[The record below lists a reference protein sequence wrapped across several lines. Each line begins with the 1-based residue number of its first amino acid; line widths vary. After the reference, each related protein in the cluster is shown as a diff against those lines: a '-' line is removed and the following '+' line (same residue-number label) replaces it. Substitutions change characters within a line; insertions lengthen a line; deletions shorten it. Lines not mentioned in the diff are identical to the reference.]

1 MQTFLTAA
9 AMVPASIPSP
19 DWSGFDIPLPWGSL
33 RIHAYALCI
42 LAGIIVGLW
51 LTSVRWAKRGTPE
64 GSVWDIVIW
73 AIPFGIIGGRL
84 YHVFSSPDAYFG
96 PGFDGTGDL
105 SLIPQIQRGG
115 LGIWGAVV
123 LGAFGAWIGCR
134 RAGVKLTAFLD
145 AAAPGLLLAQA
156 VGRWGNYF
164 NQELFG
170 GPTTLPWGLQVDS
183 DNANFPQGFPAD
195 TLFHPTFLYESL
207 WNLVG
212 VLILLALDRRV
223 HFRRGRLFCVYAMY
237 YTLGRVWI
245 EAMRID
251 DAEQISLFGITTR
264 LNVWTSIFVFVGALA
279 VFIVLGRRK
288 GGNPEDPYLPG
299 RAPAAEAE
307 PAAVDSDSKTAS
319 ADKTDAAAVDSD
331 SKTAAGD
338 DKAAAAAVDTDKTD
352 DDGAKAPAA
361 VGPVPAGRRAARAA
375 DDAGPAPAV
384 GAAGEPVRDADAVVS
399 DSESRDNLPD
409 NQSGSRRSSAPTE
422 AAPASTGGIAS
433 AMEADTGKSG
443 TKATGTAPEAD
454 GSR

>member
-1 MQTFLTAA
+1 MQMFHSAA
-9 AMVPASIPSP
+9 AMVSTSMVPAGMVPASIPSP

-51 LTSVRWAKRGTPE
+51 LTSVRWAKRGAPE

-84 YHVFSSPDAYFG
+84 YHVVSSPDAYFG

-123 LGAFGAWIGCR
+123 LGVFGAWIGCR
-134 RAGVKLTAFLD
+134 RAGVKLPAFLD

-170 GPTTLPWGLQVDS
+170 GPTTLPWGLQVDA
-183 DNANFPQGFPAD
+183 DNPNFPSGFAAD

-207 WNLVG
+207 WNVAG
-212 VLILLALDRRV
+212 VLILLALDRRF
-223 HFRRGRLFCVYAMY
+223 HFSRGRLFWLYAMY

-264 LNVWTSIFVFVGALA
+264 LNVWTSIFVFVAALA

-288 GGNPEDPYLPG
+288 KRDEDSIYLPG
-299 RAPAAEAE
+299 RE
-307 PAAVDSDSKTAS
+307 PAA
-319 ADKTDAAAVDSD
+319 ADGTEAVVEP
-331 SKTAAGD
+331 AGD
-338 DKAAAAAVDTDKTD
+338 KAAVDTAGDKAAVEPAGDKAAVEQAASEAAADTAAGAEKTD
-352 DDGAKAPAA
+352 DVGSSPKPAS
-361 VGPVPAGRRAARAA
+361 GRRS
-375 DDAGPAPAV
+375 AV
-384 GAAGEPVRDADAVVS
+384 DPVRDPDPTVS
-399 DSESRDNLPD
+399 DSESRGNLPD
-409 NQSGSRRSSAPTE
+409 NQNGPGHSSAPTE
-422 AAPASTGGIAS
+422 AVPAPSGGNTS
-433 AMEADTGKSG
+433 ATDSPDTGKSG
-443 TKATGTAPEAD
+443 ATATGTAPKAD
-454 GSR
+454 GTR

>member
-1 MQTFLTAA
+1 MQTLLHAA

-42 LAGIIVGLW
+42 LAGIVVGLW
-51 LTSVRWAKRGTPE
+51 LTSVRWARRGAPE

-84 YHVFSSPDAYFG
+84 YHVVSSPDAYFG

-105 SLIPQIQRGG
+105 WLIPQIQRGG

-123 LGAFGAWIGCR
+123 LGVVGAWIGCR
-134 RAGVKLTAFLD
+134 RSGVKLTAFLD

-170 GPTTLPWGLQVDS
+170 GPTTLPWGLEVDA
-183 DNANFPQGFPAD
+183 DNANFPAGMAAG

-207 WNLVG
+207 WNIAG
-212 VLILLALDRRV
+212 VLILLAMDRRF
-223 HFRRGRLFCVYAMY
+223 HFRRGRLFWAYAMY

-251 DAEQISLFGITTR
+251 DAEQINLFGITAR
-264 LNVWTSIFVFVGALA
+264 LNVWTSILVFVVALVVFVLLGMKGKPVPDSVYLEGREPA
-279 VFIVLGRRK
+279 VEG
-288 GGNPEDPYLPG
+288 PEDG
-299 RAPAAEAE
+299 NEA
-307 PAAVDSDSKTAS
+307 
-319 ADKTDAAAVDSD
+319 
-331 SKTAAGD
+331 
-338 DKAAAAAVDTDKTD
+338 
-352 DDGAKAPAA
+352 
-361 VGPVPAGRRAARAA
+361 
-375 DDAGPAPAV
+375 
-384 GAAGEPVRDADAVVS
+384 VRDADSVVS

-409 NQSGSRRSSAPTE
+409 NQSGSRRPSTPTDADSETSAGGQSLTE
-422 AAPASTGGIAS
+422 SPAAGN
-433 AMEADTGKSG
+433 SG
-443 TKATGTAPEAD
+443 SKATGTAPEA
-454 GSR
+454 GSPK

>member
-1 MQTFLTAA
+1 MQTLLTAA
-9 AMVPASIPSP
+9 ALVQSGLLSAGMVPASIPSP

-42 LAGIIVGLW
+42 LAGIVVGLW
-51 LTSVRWAKRGTPE
+51 LTSVRWARRRAPE
-64 GSVWDIVIW
+64 GSVWDIAIW

-156 VGRWGNYF
+156 LGRWGNYF

-170 GPTTLPWGLQVDS
+170 GPTTLPWGLQVDA
-183 DNANFPQGFPAD
+183 DNANFPAGYPAD

-207 WNLVG
+207 WNIAG
-212 VLILLALDRRV
+212 VLILLALDRRF
-223 HFRRGRLFCVYAMY
+223 HFRRGRLFWLYAMY

-264 LNVWTSIFVFVGALA
+264 LNVWTSIFVFLAALA
-279 VFIVLGRRK
+279 VFIWLGRRK
-288 GGNPEDPYLPG
+288 DGNADSVYLPG
-299 RAPAAEAE
+299 REPAPAA
-307 PAAVDSDSKTAS
+307 AAKSDGGTPAS
-319 ADKTDAAAVDSD
+319 AKVAGSSVVGDGSKDSG
-331 SKTAAGD
+331 STPNVTGN
-338 DKAAAAAVDTDKTD
+338 
-352 DDGAKAPAA
+352 
-361 VGPVPAGRRAARAA
+361 
-375 DDAGPAPAV
+375 
-384 GAAGEPVRDADAVVS
+384 PVRDMDPVVS
-399 DSESRDNLPD
+399 DSESRGSLPD
-409 NQSGSRRSSAPTE
+409 NRNGSGLTSAQTE
-422 AAPASTGGIAS
+422 AVPASTGGTPA
-433 AMEADTGKSG
+433 AAEPRNTGKSG
-443 TKATGTAPEAD
+443 GTDTGTAPEAD
-454 GSR
+454 SSR

>member
-1 MQTFLTAA
+1 MQTLLTAA
-9 AMVPASIPSP
+9 ALVPAGMVPASIPSP

-42 LAGIIVGLW
+42 LAGIVVGLW
-51 LTSVRWAKRGTPE
+51 LTSVRWAKRGAPE
-64 GSVWDIVIW
+64 GSVWDIAIW

-156 VGRWGNYF
+156 LGRWGNYF

-170 GPTTLPWGLQVDS
+170 GPTTLPWGLQVDA
-183 DNANFPQGFPAD
+183 DNANFPAGYPAD

-207 WNLVG
+207 WNIAG
-212 VLILLALDRRV
+212 VLILLALDRRF
-223 HFRRGRLFCVYAMY
+223 HFRRGRLFWLYAMY

-264 LNVWTSIFVFVGALA
+264 LNVWTSIFVFVAALA

-288 GGNPEDPYLPG
+288 DGNADSVYLPG
-299 RAPAAEAE
+299 RE
-307 PAAVDSDSKTAS
+307 PAA
-319 ADKTDAAAVDSD
+319 AV
-331 SKTAAGD
+331 AG
-338 DKAAAAAVDTDKTD
+338 KS
-352 DDGAKAPAA
+352 
-361 VGPVPAGRRAARAA
+361 
-375 DDAGPAPAV
+375 DAGKSDAGKSDAGKSDAGKPDAGEANAGKSV
-384 GAAGEPVRDADAVVS
+384 AGEPDGGKPAGAETASPALVPATLKDSGSAPNVTANTVRDTDPVVS

-409 NQSGSRRSSAPTE
+409 NQNGSGLASAQAE
-422 AAPASTGGIAS
+422 AVPASTGGTPTAAES
-433 AMEADTGKSG
+433 RNTGKPGGTDTG
-443 TKATGTAPEAD
+443 AAPEA
-454 GSR
+454 GSSR

>member
-1 MQTFLTAA
+1 MQMFHSAA
-9 AMVPASIPSP
+9 ALLPANIVPANMIPASIPSP

-51 LTSVRWAKRGTPE
+51 LTSVRWARRGAPE
-64 GSVWDIVIW
+64 GSVWDIAIW

-170 GPTTLPWGLQVDS
+170 GPTTLPWGLQVDA
-183 DNANFPQGFPAD
+183 DNANFPSGYAAD

-207 WNLVG
+207 WNIAG
-212 VLILLALDRRV
+212 VLILLALDRRF
-223 HFRRGRLFCVYAMY
+223 HFRRGRLFWLYAMY

-264 LNVWTSIFVFVGALA
+264 LNVWTSIFVFVAALA
-279 VFIVLGRRK
+279 VFIVLGLRK
-288 GGNPEDPYLPG
+288 KADDENVYLPG
-299 RAPAAEAE
+299 RE
-307 PAAVDSDSKTAS
+307 PAAAHAAEEAAADTAGNK
-319 ADKTDAAAVDSD
+319 AAVDAAADEAAVEPAGNESAVG
-331 SKTAAGD
+331 TAAV
-338 DKAAAAAVDTDKTD
+338 AEKTD
-352 DDGAKAPAA
+352 DVGSSPEQAGKPAS
-361 VGPVPAGRRAARAA
+361 GRRS
-375 DDAGPAPAV
+375 AV
-384 GAAGEPVRDADAVVS
+384 DPVRDPDPAVS
-399 DSESRDNLPD
+399 DSEWHGNLP
-409 NQSGSRRSSAPTE
+409 NNKNGPGHSSAPTE
-422 AAPASTGGIAS
+422 AVPAPSRGDTS
-433 AMEADTGKSG
+433 ATDSPDTGKSG
-443 TKATGTAPEAD
+443 ATATGAVPKAD
-454 GSR
+454 GTR

>member
-1 MQTFLTAA
+1 MQTLLHAA

-51 LTSVRWAKRGTPE
+51 LTSVRWARRGAPE

-84 YHVFSSPDAYFG
+84 YHVVSSPDAYFG

-105 SLIPQIQRGG
+105 WLIPQIQRGG

-123 LGAFGAWIGCR
+123 LGVVGAWIGCR
-134 RAGVKLTAFLD
+134 RSGVKLTAFLD

-170 GPTTLPWGLQVDS
+170 GPTTLPWGLQIDA
-183 DNANFPQGFPAD
+183 DNANFPAGVPAD

-207 WNLVG
+207 WNIAG
-212 VLILLALDRRV
+212 VLLLLALDRRF
-223 HFRRGRLFCVYAMY
+223 HFRRSRLFWLYAMY

-251 DAEQISLFGITTR
+251 DAEQINLFGITAR
-264 LNVWTSIFVFVGALA
+264 LNVWTSILVFVVALVA
-279 VFIVLGRRK
+279 FILLGRK
-288 GGNPEDPYLPG
+288 GKPEPDTVYLDG
-299 RAPAAEAE
+299 RE
-307 PAAVDSDSKTAS
+307 PT
-319 ADKTDAAAVDSD
+319 TDQVG
-331 SKTAAGD
+331 GD
-338 DKAAAAAVDTDKTD
+338 A
-352 DDGAKAPAA
+352 
-361 VGPVPAGRRAARAA
+361 
-375 DDAGPAPAV
+375 
-384 GAAGEPVRDADAVVS
+384 EPVRDTDPVVS

-409 NQSGSRRSSAPTE
+409 NQSGSRRPSTPTE
-422 AAPASTGGIAS
+422 EEQETSAGGQSLKDSPAAGR
-433 AMEADTGKSG
+433 SG
-443 TKATGTAPEAD
+443 SKAAGTAPEA
-454 GSR
+454 GSTK

>member
-1 MQTFLTAA
+1 MQTLLHAA

-51 LTSVRWAKRGTPE
+51 LTSVRWARRGAPE

-84 YHVFSSPDAYFG
+84 YHVVSSPDAYFG

-105 SLIPQIQRGG
+105 WLIPQIQRGG

-123 LGAFGAWIGCR
+123 LGVVGAWIGCR
-134 RAGVKLTAFLD
+134 RSGVKLTAFLD

-170 GPTTLPWGLQVDS
+170 GPTTLPWGLQIDA
-183 DNANFPQGFPAD
+183 DNANFPAGVPAD

-207 WNLVG
+207 WNIAG
-212 VLILLALDRRV
+212 VLLLLALDRRF
-223 HFRRGRLFCVYAMY
+223 HFRRSRLFWLYAMY

-251 DAEQISLFGITTR
+251 DAEQINLFGITAR
-264 LNVWTSIFVFVGALA
+264 LNVWTSILVFVVALVA
-279 VFIVLGRRK
+279 FILLGRK
-288 GGNPEDPYLPG
+288 GKPQPDTVYLDG
-299 RAPAAEAE
+299 RE
-307 PAAVDSDSKTAS
+307 PT
-319 ADKTDAAAVDSD
+319 TDQVG
-331 SKTAAGD
+331 GD
-338 DKAAAAAVDTDKTD
+338 A
-352 DDGAKAPAA
+352 
-361 VGPVPAGRRAARAA
+361 
-375 DDAGPAPAV
+375 
-384 GAAGEPVRDADAVVS
+384 EPVRDTDPVVS

-409 NQSGSRRSSAPTE
+409 NQSGSRRPSTPTE
-422 AAPASTGGIAS
+422 EEQETSAGGQSLKDSPAAGR
-433 AMEADTGKSG
+433 SG
-443 TKATGTAPEAD
+443 SKAAGTAPEA
-454 GSR
+454 GSTK